1 MTLKLYY
8 INQDYIDYLRQFDDR
23 VFYNKRTTRPY
34 VGVVFRHNGFNYF
47 APLASPKFKHQKLKA
62 SAIDIFK
69 IKNGELGMLNINNMI
84 PTPKEC
90 LIECLSLVNEVTYK
104 NLLQEQITYL
114 NDYKKSLLGKVKQFR
129 KRYQKG
135 YLNSIILKRC
145 CNFCF

>member
-1 MTLKLYY
+1 MIKYYTKKGGRYY
-8 INQDYIDYLRQFDDR
+8 I
-23 VFYNKRTTRPY
+23 
-34 VGVVFRHNGFNYF
+34 GVVFMYNNLYYC
-47 APLASPKFKHQKLKA
+47 APQ
-62 SAIDIFK
+62 
-69 IKNGELGMLNINNMI
+69 IKNNMI